1 MSDEPEKQQTD
12 EKLLSRWS
20 RLKQEARQQPAVQK
34 QTEKPQIDP
43 AAPAPELTPVE
54 QLNFDSDYKAFLH
67 PKVDDALRRT
77 ALKKLFSDPHFNVID
92 LMDVYIDDY
101 TLPNVLPPEM
111 LAQLRHAKKILDW
124 AKEGTAEEESKAA
137 ELSAEN
143 APQQLTDA
151 ASSQDSAPDVP
162 VVEPTQKLEGEE
174 QARPQTPA
182 TRKTQA

>member
-1 MSDEPEKQQTD
+1 MSDEPEKHPSE

-20 RLKQEARQQPAVQK
+20 RLKQEARQPPAVQK
-34 QTEKPQIDP
+34 QAEKPQIDS

-124 AKEGTAEEESKAA
+124 AKEGTAEEESKSA
-137 ELSAEN
+137 ELPAEST
-143 APQQLTDA
+143 PQQLTDA
-151 ASSQDSAPDVP
+151 ASFQDSVPDVP
-162 VVEPTQKLEGEE
+162 AVEPTQKLEA
-174 QARPQTPA
+174 QTRSQTPA
-182 TRKTQA
+182 SRKT